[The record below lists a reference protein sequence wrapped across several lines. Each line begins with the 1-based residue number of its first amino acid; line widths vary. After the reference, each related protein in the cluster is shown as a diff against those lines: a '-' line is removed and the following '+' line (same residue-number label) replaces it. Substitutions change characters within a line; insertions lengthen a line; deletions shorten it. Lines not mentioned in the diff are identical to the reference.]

1 MIHFIR
7 KIREIREAA
16 GLPRG
21 IDDINF
27 SLNLRVAIS
36 GLTDDHPWQTSSLPD
51 LSDLPDEVDH
61 VGPSFP
67 PCPSSL
73 LQVKVDSVTA
83 VLLRPAGHLN
93 CHFLSRLLGGE
104 PRPRI
109 GGEGVGVA
117 ADGKHDHRVSR
128 YRALSIAA
136 STCRQFL
143 E

>member
-1 MIHFIR
+1 MSYF
-7 KIREIREAA
+7 KF
-16 GLPRG
+16 
-21 IDDINF
+21 D
-27 SLNLRVAIS
+27 LRVAIS

-61 VGPSFP
+61 VGAGFP

-73 LQVKVDSVTA
+73 FQVKVDSITA

-109 GGEGVGVA
+109 GGEGIGVA
-117 ADGKHDHRVSR
+117 ANGKHDHRVSR
-128 YRALSIAA
+128 YGTLERGGVLGLLIRIHLSVAA
-136 STCRQFL
+136 SRCCQFL